1 MAYIE
6 PILLILAG
14 ILAASALIIAKKPS
28 AKDLI
33 AKIAPYQAFMGAT
46 LFGFGIYNFFIW
58 VGIGNMVRLLTAA
71 PLFGIVA
78 WVSLGCSMI
87 LGFVFGLPLLAKW
100 SGGSGGQA
108 AARAENFAKKVAPF
122 QTLLGVLA
130 IVSGFLLSLYQ
141 FGILKVG

>member
-28 AKDLI
+28 ARELI
-33 AKIAPYQAFMGAT
+33 GKIAPYQAMMGVT

-58 VGIGNMVRLLTAA
+58 VGIGTMVKLLTAS

-87 LGFVFGLPLLAKW
+87 LGFVFGLPLIAKW
-100 SGGSGGQA
+100 AGG
-108 AARAENFAKKVAPF
+108 R
-122 QTLLGVLA
+122 
-130 IVSGFLLSLYQ
+130 
-141 FGILKVG
+141 

>member
-14 ILAASALIIAKKPS
+14 ILACSALIIAKSPQ

-33 AKIAPYQAFMGAT
+33 GKIAPYQAMMGVT

-58 VGIGNMVRLLTAA
+58 VGIGTMVKLLTAS
-71 PLFGIVA
+71 PLFGVVA

-87 LGFVFGLPLLAKW
+87 LGFVFGLPLIAKW
-100 SGGSGGQA
+100 AGGSGGQA
-108 AARAENFAKKVAPF
+108 AARGEAFAKKVAPF

-141 FGILKVG
+141 FGILKV